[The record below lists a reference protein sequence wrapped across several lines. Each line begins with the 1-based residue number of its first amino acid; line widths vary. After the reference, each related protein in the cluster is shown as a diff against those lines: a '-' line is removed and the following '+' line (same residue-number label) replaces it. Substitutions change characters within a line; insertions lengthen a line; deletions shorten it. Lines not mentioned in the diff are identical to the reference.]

1 MSHQTSS
8 RKTNESISPTQT
20 VNTWSRWQD
29 DMEEDISFNTNVS
42 KLSHTHKVPGT
53 IEASHSMSYA
63 SIVAGQHQSNI
74 SSPTASRTGTHSYT
88 VNELELEN
96 KHLRSRLQEIE
107 GSQQSISTSSRASSK
122 SKREHE
128 LETEVLQ
135 MKSLLAQQ
143 MAKFDGLE
151 QKFDM
156 LLRHMQPQATPQ
168 LEQNPTQRKQKSDK
182 NLYKTSGGRRMHISN
197 AGTTTPTSD
206 PPDPGASQTKPID
219 SPGQMNIEDTTL
231 EGGIHD
237 DDLSEQMLQD
247 WEESNS
253 QTSDMSHSPEAT
265 RKKND

>member
-1 MSHQTSS
+1 
-8 RKTNESISPTQT
+8 
-20 VNTWSRWQD
+20 
-29 DMEEDISFNTNVS
+29 
-42 KLSHTHKVPGT
+42 
-53 IEASHSMSYA
+53 MSYA
-63 SIVAGQHQSNI
+63 SIVAGQHHSNI

-96 KHLRSRLQEIE
+96 ERLRSRLQEIE
-107 GSQQSISTSSRASSK
+107 GSQHSLSTSAWASSK
-122 SKREHE
+122 SKRELE
-128 LETEVLQ
+128 LEKEVIQ

-143 MAKFDGLE
+143 MEKFDGLE

-156 LLRHMQPQATPQ
+156 LLRHMKPPDMSQPEPN
-168 LEQNPTQRKQKSDK
+168 LTQRKHKSDK

-206 PPDPGASQTKPID
+206 PPDPGANQDNPINN
-219 SPGQMNIEDTTL
+219 SGQMNIEDTTL

-247 WEESNS
+247 WDDSNS
-253 QTSDMSHSPEAT
+253 HTSDMSHSPEAT